1 MALADEAEVTIAKKL
16 DDNKP
21 ADVVPDLDVRP
32 NTKQPFYIMLK
43 NTTAVQRTYVVDV
56 VGLKGTNLQA
66 SKRITLE
73 ANESKPIAFEPP
85 PPPKKEEPAK
95 TPAEAKKEA
104 EEAAKAEPSAG
115 VPVKTAKLGT
125 GKQGFGFVIRVRKE
139 DAMKGLTPAMPDRPV
154 TITIL
159 DPSTYMT
166 EPYVELQ
173 GSGGRRG
180 LLATVGTAP
189 FKMEG
194 AKGEVDLSPSVEVAM
209 VFPPQLAL
217 KASDLGAGSYRRSLS
232 RTGQKVDLSA
242 GNLPLTS
249 SPAQVKFHF
258 NVDGYPRAFTYS
270 VNARREINED
280 RKKNK
285 VDRDVSPAVRMFP
298 ADNSPKSRA
307 LAPQVVS
314 GTLQSP
320 RLATLPSKAL
330 RFRIEVDNE
339 PPDAVLLLRID
350 RSGLRDFAD
359 PDEVMDLAE
368 PKDKRVWLDVAGPD
382 GALVVTNTV
391 ADRVAEVDVS
401 ALRGAHELQAVL
413 KYTVKEATGDR
424 PKEDKFVY
432 NLIVDDTPPP
442 AADIKVGP
450 FPKRLERGKP
460 LPVFISAIDP
470 DTLIERVAVVVGKP
484 GPDGKFPPEA
494 VTVEAVQTT
503 LGWVAQVPL
512 PTPAPPPPPPPG
524 SPPPPKVPVPPID
537 LTVIAENEVGLVT
550 PKVVRIELV
559 EPRGA
564 TLEVHV
570 ERGGRPQPGAAVT
583 LIDGEGKQKGAGV
596 TNAKGV
602 ILFENLPPGVYKI
615 SSVKEDSS
623 YGLSAYAATTIP
635 DPPPPP
641 EKPIPVLMPLA
652 KRR

>member
-1 MALADEAEVTIAKKL
+1 MTAFLRPSLVCAGVLSLATMALADEAEVTIAKKL

-21 ADVVPDLDVRP
+21 VDVVADLDVRP
-32 NTKQPFYIMLK
+32 NTKQSFYIMLK
-43 NTTAVQRTYVVDV
+43 NTTAVQRTYVVDI
-56 VGLKGTNLQA
+56 VGPKGTNLKA
-66 SKRITLE
+66 TKRITLE

-85 PPPKKEEPAK
+85 TPPKKEEPAK

-104 EEAAKAEPSAG
+104 EEAAKAEPPTG
-115 VPVKTAKLGT
+115 VPVKIAKLAG
-125 GKQGFGFVIRVRKE
+125 GKLGFGFEIHVSKE
-139 DAMKGLTPAMPDRPV
+139 EEKDGKKVATVAAKTKEV

-159 DPSTYMT
+159 DPATYMT

-180 LLATVGTAP
+180 LLATVGATSR
-189 FKMEG
+189 KMEG
-194 AKGEVDLSPSVEVAM
+194 GKEKDKEEVELSPAIDVAM
-209 VFPPQLAL
+209 AFPPQLAL
-217 KASDLGAGSYRRSLS
+217 KATDLGSGSYQRSLS

-258 NVDGYPRAFTYS
+258 NVDNYPRAFAYS

-285 VDRDVSPAVRMFP
+285 VDRDVSPTVRMFP

-314 GTLQSP
+314 GTIASP

-330 RFRIEVDNE
+330 RFRVEVDNE

-359 PDEVMDLAE
+359 ADEVMDLGQ

-382 GALVVTNTV
+382 GAIVVSNTV
-391 ADRVAEVDVS
+391 ADHVAAVDVS
-401 ALRGAHELQAVL
+401 ALRGPHELQAVL
-413 KYTVKEATGDR
+413 KYTVTGATGAR
-424 PKEDKFVY
+424 TPKEDKFIY

-442 AADIKVGP
+442 AEDIKVGP
-450 FPKRLERGKP
+450 FQKRLERGKP
-460 LPVFISAIDP
+460 LPVFIRAIDP

-494 VTVEAVQTT
+494 VTIEAIQTT

-524 SPPPPKVPVPPID
+524 TPPPPKVPVPPTD
-537 LTVIAENEVGLVT
+537 LTVIAQDEVGRVT
-550 PKVVRIELV
+550 PKVVPIELV

-564 TLEVHV
+564 SLEVHV

-583 LIDGEGKQKGAGV
+583 LIDGDGKQKGAGV
-596 TNAKGV
+596 TNPKGV

-623 YGLSAYAATTIP
+623 
-635 DPPPPP
+635 
-641 EKPIPVLMPLA
+641 
-652 KRR
+652 